1 MIRVFR
7 NCVSQLI
14 MNLRVT
20 TSLCWLSLSLGEM
33 SSVNGGVDVVLD
45 CSCVEDVVE
54 LNVCNALPHTQV
66 VLWQD

>member
-1 MIRVFR
+1 MMSRV
-7 NCVSQLI
+7 N
-14 MNLRVT
+14 
-20 TSLCWLSLSLGEM
+20 E
-33 SSVNGGVDVVLD
+33 GVDVVLD